1 MNDDHFKNSQ
11 VKIENLV
18 STVDFEKIE
27 ADEKDPDE
35 NEINT
40 MIEDVWVD
48 FSNNLS
54 VSKAKLEGV
63 IKDEVNERLRQYL
76 KQNSAHISGAVE
88 KHLKQVDDGRL
99 PGASEKI
106 TSLSMLTF
114 ERKEFMKS
122 MDKVRLAFRI
132 ELRNTKQLAVIKSR
146 KMFLQMFDDLKRLF
160 KDEYFLVVEQYN
172 KIRYQM
178 WKLENKIQ
186 VTEEQNEYLEFLN
199 AEKDAFYDIN
209 PMRFIPLVEE
219 FQSDNN
225 NVTQDEVS

>member
-122 MDKVRLAFRI
+122 MEKVRLAFRI

>member
-88 KHLKQVDDGRL
+88 KHLKQVDDGRV

-122 MDKVRLAFRI
+122 MEKVRLAFRI

-225 NVTQDEVS
+225 NVTQEEVS

>member
-18 STVDFEKIE
+18 SKVDFEKIE

-122 MDKVRLAFRI
+122 MEKVRLAFRI

-225 NVTQDEVS
+225 NVTQEEVS

>member
-1 MNDDHFKNSQ
+1 
-11 VKIENLV
+11 
-18 STVDFEKIE
+18 
-27 ADEKDPDE
+27 
-35 NEINT
+35 
-40 MIEDVWVD
+40 
-48 FSNNLS
+48 
-54 VSKAKLEGV
+54 
-63 IKDEVNERLRQYL
+63 
-76 KQNSAHISGAVE
+76 VE
-88 KHLKQVDDGRL
+88 KHLKQVDDGRV

-122 MDKVRLAFRI
+122 MEKVRLAFRI

-225 NVTQDEVS
+225 NVTQEEVS

>member
-225 NVTQDEVS
+225 NVTQEEVS